1 MSQSNTARAESS
13 EESPKAA
20 ARPVATFKAGGVEV
34 NVWRN
39 PTESKPLEVLQA
51 GEDMLR
57 NSGADIRHGGAKAF
71 YSPSGDYI
79 QMPPKEYFT
88 DEPHYYS
95 TARALDGREEPAQSP
110 ESCTVRQPGVCEKR
124 KLGQI
129 CQVFT
134 LPPSLASPITPRIR
148 HRTSTPDSGTE
159 ERQERG
165 LQGRSGC
172 FKGRDHPRTPSTVTP
187 FGFHRVLALSR
198 SVHSRLGRRHRSSTA
213 PPAPR

>member
-20 ARPVATFKAGGVEV
+20 ARPVATFKEGGVEV

-71 YSPSGDYI
+71 YSPFGDYI
-79 QMPPKEYFT
+79 QMPPKECFT

-95 TARALDGREEPAQSP
+95 TALHELAHWTGAKNRLNRLNHAPFGSP
-110 ESCTVRQPGVCEKR
+110 EYAKR
-124 KLGQI
+124 GN
-129 CQVFT
+129 
-134 LPPSLASPITPRIR
+134 
-148 HRTSTPDSGTE
+148 
-159 ERQERG
+159 
-165 LQGRSGC
+165 
-172 FKGRDHPRTPSTVTP
+172 
-187 FGFHRVLALSR
+187 
-198 SVHSRLGRRHRSSTA
+198 
-213 PPAPR
+213 